1 MIKDYGIEFMHET
14 RQVGRQLKVASKL
27 SIELEPE
34 EKLPFKEKFSSS
46 EFTVNKKLINLKNY

>member
-1 MIKDYGIEFMHET
+1 MHET